1 MKQIAKFC
9 YQKRRFVL
17 IGWVLLLF
25 GLFGLSSVIG
35 GEYKTEFKL
44 PGSESQAAL
53 DLLKERGVSER
64 TGFPGQI
71 VFKADQGVNDPAV
84 RQSME
89 SFFAA
94 IKANVE
100 DVSIVRPYAP
110 ESSYL
115 IAADDKVAYAEI
127 NFSDRKQ
134 EVYLADAKEI
144 KKLREAITLP
154 GLQVEL
160 GGDIFI
166 DVAEFS
172 SEIIGIIAAVIIL
185 LIAFGSLLA
194 MGLPIITAL
203 FGIGCG
209 TAIITGF
216 VTNVLS
222 VPEATT
228 QIAAMIGIGVGIDYA
243 LFVVT
248 RYRQA
253 LHDGREPLGAVMLT
267 LDTAGR
273 AVVFAGLTV
282 VIALLGM
289 FMINLDFVRSIS
301 IGAVFAVLMTMLASI
316 TLLPAML
323 GFAGRNID
331 RFGLPHKTSAA
342 EANTA
347 KSFWY
352 GWSRII
358 QGHPWIAFFASVAVL
373 IVLAIP
379 VFSLRLGF
387 ADAGNRGETDTTRR
401 AYDLLSASF
410 GQGFNGP
417 ILVIAEMSGDQDMA
431 ALGRLKTALESSK
444 GVASATDPQIIGD
457 RVALFSVF
465 PTTAP
470 QDEETADLVH
480 RMRDQIIPASII
492 GQSPVVRLTG
502 IAPSVADFSD
512 YMSARLPIFFG
523 AVLVLSFLLLLVIF
537 HSVVVPLKAV
547 VMNMLSIG
555 ASFGAIVAIFE
566 WGFFADLIGL
576 GKEGP
581 VEAWAP
587 MMLFAIIFGLSM
599 DYEVF
604 LLTRVREE
612 YDKTGD
618 NTRAVADGLAST
630 GRVISAAAA
639 IMICVFGAFILIPD
653 RNVKLM
659 GFGLAF
665 AIFIDATVVR
675 LILVP
680 ATMELLGKANWW
692 APKWLVKYLPVV
704 HVSNPERNASHPA
717 AAGSARSKKM

>member
-9 YQKRRFVL
+9 YEKRRFVL
-17 IGWVLLLF
+17 IGWVLLLV
-25 GLFGLSSVIG
+25 GLIGLSSTIG

-53 DLLKERGVSER
+53 DLLKSRGLSER
-64 TGFPGQI
+64 TGFQAQI
-71 VFKADQGVNDPAV
+71 VFKAGQGVNDPAV
-84 RQSME
+84 RQAME
-89 SFFAA
+89 SFFSAVES
-94 IKANVE
+94 NVQGVNI
-100 DVSIVRPYAP
+100 VSPYAP
-110 ESSYL
+110 GNTYL
-115 IAADDKVAYAEI
+115 TAADGKVAYAEL

-134 EVYLADAKEI
+134 EVYFDDAKEI
-144 KKLREAITLP
+144 KDLRDAVKMS
-154 GLQVEL
+154 GLQIEL

-166 DVAEFS
+166 NVAEFS
-172 SEIIGIIAAVIIL
+172 SEAIGVFAAVIIL
-185 LIAFGSLLA
+185 LIAFGSVLA

-209 TAIITGF
+209 VAIIGGF

-222 VPEATT
+222 VPDFVTP
-228 QIAAMIGIGVGIDYA
+228 IAAMIGIGVGIDYA

-253 LHDGREPLGAVMLT
+253 LHDGHEPLDAVMRT

-273 AVVFAGLTV
+273 AVVFAGITV

-301 IGAVFAVLMTMLASI
+301 IGAVSAVLMTMLASI
-316 TLLPAML
+316 TLLPALL

-331 RFGLPHKTSAA
+331 RLGLPHRKTA
-342 EANTA
+342 EVNSTN
-347 KSFWY
+347 SFWY
-352 GWSRII
+352 KWSRLI
-358 QGHPWIAFFASVAVL
+358 QTHPWLTFFISAAILV
-373 IVLAIP
+373 VLALP

-387 ADAGNRGETDTTRR
+387 ADAGNRVETDTTRR
-401 AYDLLSASF
+401 AYDILSSSF
-410 GQGFNGP
+410 GSGFNGP
-417 ILVIAEMSGDQDMA
+417 ILAIAELKGDQDMA
-431 ALGRLKTALESSK
+431 ALARLKTTLESSP
-444 GVASATDPQIIGD
+444 GVASVTDPQPIGTSL
-457 RVALFSVF
+457 ALLNVF

-470 QDEETADLVH
+470 QDKETAELVH
-480 RMRDQIIPASII
+480 RMRNEIIPASIT
-492 GQSPVVRLTG
+492 GPSPVIRLTG
-502 IAPSVADFSD
+502 IAPSVVDFSD
-512 YMSARLPIFFG
+512 YMASRLPIFFT

-547 VMNMLSIG
+547 IMNMLSIG
-555 ASFGAIVAIFE
+555 ASFGAIVAVFQ
-566 WGFFADLIGL
+566 WGYFANVIGL

-618 NTRAVADGLAST
+618 NTKAVADGLATT

-639 IMICVFGAFILIPD
+639 IMVCVFGAFLLSPD
-653 RNVKLM
+653 RTFKLM

-665 AIFIDATVVR
+665 AVLIDATVVR
-675 LILVP
+675 LMLVP
-680 ATMELLGKANWW
+680 STMELLGKANWW
-692 APKWLVKYLPVV
+692 APKWLVKMLPSIHVHSEQGEPVV
-704 HVSNPERNASHPA
+704 
-717 AAGSARSKKM
+717 AGSRAKK